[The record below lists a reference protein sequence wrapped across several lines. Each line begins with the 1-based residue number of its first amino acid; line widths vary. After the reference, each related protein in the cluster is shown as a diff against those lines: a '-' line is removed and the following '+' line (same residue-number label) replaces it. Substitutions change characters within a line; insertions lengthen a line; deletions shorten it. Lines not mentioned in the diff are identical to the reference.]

1 MKRICVFCGSS
12 VGSRPEYASA
22 AKELGT
28 RLCYERIG
36 LVYGGASVGLMG
48 VVADTMLAGGGDV
61 IGIIPRHLVSKEVAH
76 QRLSDLRVV
85 ASMHER
91 KAMMAELA
99 DSFVALPGGFGT
111 FEEFCEVLTWAQLG
125 LHCKPTGLLNVSG
138 YYDPLLAMFDQGVE
152 HQFIRSHHREL
163 VLSAAAPHVLLEAMR
178 SFRPP
183 EIPKWIRSTEET

>member
-1 MKRICVFCGSS
+1 
-12 VGSRPEYASA
+12 
-22 AKELGT
+22 
-28 RLCYERIG
+28 
-36 LVYGGASVGLMG
+36 
-48 VVADTMLAGGGDV
+48 
-61 IGIIPRHLVSKEVAH
+61 
-76 QRLSDLRVV
+76 
-85 ASMHER
+85 
-91 KAMMAELA
+91 
-99 DSFVALPGGFGT
+99 
-111 FEEFCEVLTWAQLG
+111 VLTWAQLG